1 MAEKISPDVLVQ
13 TATQLYF
20 SVKKNRAD
28 LIEQS
33 GSIEERRRQEV
44 ESFVTF
50 YCPTQ
55 GGVKP
60 PPLGGGFSVSFVVCG
75 HEQLS

>member
-20 SVKKNRAD
+20 SVKKNRTD

-50 YCPTQ
+50 Y
-55 GGVKP
+55 
-60 PPLGGGFSVSFVVCG
+60 S
-75 HEQLS
+75 QLRDKLTKAAE